1 MKTGR
6 TARQVGPNGTRCS
19 RLLTLRF
26 DERRHPLERVL
37 RQEVGHMKALLATAA
52 VSVLLLAACG
62 TAVGTGSTTV
72 NATSI
77 PSVNPNARTVN
88 ATLTDSKIVLDQ
100 STVPSGKI
108 TFNVRNTGTM
118 VHEVVVLKTDVA
130 ADKIAPNPDEP
141 GKMSEDGSQGES
153 GDLDPTQ
160 AKTFTLD
167 LAPGNYVLIC
177 NQPAHYLLGMHT
189 AFVVK

>member
-1 MKTGR
+1 MKT
-6 TARQVGPNGTRCS
+6 
-19 RLLTLRF
+19 LF
-26 DERRHPLERVL
+26 
-37 RQEVGHMKALLATAA
+37 ATAA

-62 TAVGTGSTTV
+62 TAGGTGATKVDATSAATV
-72 NATSI
+72 NASAT
-77 PSVNPNARTVN
+77 TVN
-88 ATLTDSKIVLDQ
+88 ATLTDSKIVLDKV
-100 STVPSGKI
+100 TVPSGKI
-108 TFNVRNTGTM
+108 TFLVSNAGTM

-153 GDLDPTQ
+153 GDLDP
-160 AKTFTLD
+160 AKATTFTLD